1 MVSARRTERYD
12 SEHTTTQTYRTNL
25 RRIREMLG
33 LTRDEAIARIEPPKL
48 TSAMLARVETGE
60 RGLSV
65 EELVQLSVAYQVP
78 PATILTPWSQ
88 QDLAKPPTL
97 SGADYK
103 TSLGDAQ
110 NWTLQ
115 YNYPPYPGA
124 IARYGSAIQ
133 GALNARLYTSPQ
145 ALAALASNPTPEKY
159 DELILNELEKF
170 LEPLS
175 EAIETFYGEVTTLCG
190 FDPRPHFKDFEE
202 SEENGYWPDSIDS
215 LLLKT
220 ITTDPAEALTTFREK
235 KTAVDEL
242 KGVYLIGYGAN
253 AMYSTAELLRGY
265 PETVEALCSDLDL
278 YHKIETA
285 INYAYKQQSSFP

>member
-1 MVSARRTERYD
+1 MA
-12 SEHTTTQTYRTNL
+12 TTTQTYRTNL

-33 LTRDEAIARIEPPKL
+33 LTRDEAIARIEPPQL
-48 TSAMLARVETGE
+48 TSGKLARVETGD

-97 SGADYK
+97 PGADYK

-110 NWTLQ
+110 NWILQ
-115 YNYPPYPGA
+115 YSYPSYPGA

-133 GALNARLYTSPQ
+133 GALHTRLYTSPQ

-202 SEENGYWPDSIDS
+202 SEENGSWPDSIDP

-220 ITTDPAEALTTFREK
+220 ITTDPAEALTTCREK
-235 KTAVDEL
+235 KAAVDEL
-242 KGVYLIGYGAN
+242 KGVYLISYGAN
-253 AMYSTAELLRGY
+253 AMYSTAELLRNY
-265 PETVEALCSDLDL
+265 PETVEALCLDLDL

>member
-1 MVSARRTERYD
+1 MAP
-12 SEHTTTQTYRTNL
+12 TTQTYRTNL

-48 TSAMLARVETGE
+48 TSGKLARVETGD

-97 SGADYK
+97 PGADYK

-110 NWTLQ
+110 NWILQ
-115 YNYPPYPGA
+115 YSYPPCPGA

-133 GALNARLYTSPQ
+133 GALHARLYTSPQ

-202 SEENGYWPDSIDS
+202 SEENNSWPDSIDP

-220 ITTDPAEALTTFREK
+220 ITTDPAETLTTLREK
-235 KTAVDEL
+235 KAAVDEL
-242 KGVYLIGYGAN
+242 KDVYLISYGAN
-253 AMYSTAELLRGY
+253 AMYSTAELLRNY
-265 PETVEALCSDLDL
+265 PETVEALCLDLDL

>member
-1 MVSARRTERYD
+1 MAP
-12 SEHTTTQTYRTNL
+12 TTQTYRTNL

-48 TSAMLARVETGE
+48 TSGKLARVETGD

-97 SGADYK
+97 PGADYK

-110 NWTLQ
+110 NWILQ
-115 YNYPPYPGA
+115 YSYPSYPGA

-133 GALNARLYTSPQ
+133 GALHARLYTSPQ
-145 ALAALASNPTPEKY
+145 ALAALASNPTPGKY

-202 SEENGYWPDSIDS
+202 SEENNSWPDSIDS

-220 ITTDPAEALTTFREK
+220 ITTDPAEALTTCREK
-235 KTAVDEL
+235 KAAVDEL
-242 KGVYLIGYGAN
+242 KGVYLISYGAN
-253 AMYSTAELLRGY
+253 AMYSTAELLRNY
-265 PETVEALCSDLDL
+265 PETVEALCLDLDL

>member
-1 MVSARRTERYD
+1 MAP
-12 SEHTTTQTYRTNL
+12 TTQTYRTNL

-48 TSAMLARVETGE
+48 TSAMLARVETGD

-97 SGADYK
+97 PGADYK

-110 NWTLQ
+110 NWILQ
-115 YNYPPYPGA
+115 YSYPPCSGA

-133 GALNARLYTSPQ
+133 GALHARLYTSPQ
-145 ALAALASNPTPEKY
+145 ALTALASNPTPEKY

-175 EAIETFYGEVTTLCG
+175 EAIETFYGEVTRLCG

-202 SEENGYWPDSIDS
+202 SEENGSWPDSIDS

-220 ITTDPAEALTTFREK
+220 ITTDPAEALTTLREK
-235 KTAVDEL
+235 KAAVDEL
-242 KGVYLIGYGAN
+242 KDVYLISYGAN
-253 AMYSTAELLRGY
+253 AMYSTAELLRNY
-265 PETVEALCSDLDL
+265 PETVEALCVDLDL
-278 YHKIETA
+278 YQKIETA

>member
-1 MVSARRTERYD
+1 MAP
-12 SEHTTTQTYRTNL
+12 TTQTYRTNL

-48 TSAMLARVETGE
+48 TSAMLARVETGD

-97 SGADYK
+97 PGADYK

-110 NWTLQ
+110 NWILQ
-115 YNYPPYPGA
+115 YSYPPCSGA

-133 GALNARLYTSPQ
+133 GALHARLYTSPQ

-175 EAIETFYGEVTTLCG
+175 EAIETFYGEVTRLCG

-202 SEENGYWPDSIDS
+202 SEENGSWPDSIDS

-220 ITTDPAEALTTFREK
+220 ITTDPAEALTTLREK
-235 KTAVDEL
+235 KAAVDEL
-242 KGVYLIGYGAN
+242 KDVYLISYGAN
-253 AMYSTAELLRGY
+253 AMYSTAELLRNY
-265 PETVEALCSDLDL
+265 PETVEALCVDLDL
-278 YHKIETA
+278 YQKIETA

>member
-1 MVSARRTERYD
+1 MAP
-12 SEHTTTQTYRTNL
+12 TTQTYRTNL

-48 TSAMLARVETGE
+48 TSGKLARVETGD

-97 SGADYK
+97 PGADYK

-110 NWTLQ
+110 NWILQ
-115 YNYPPYPGA
+115 YSYPPCSGA

-133 GALNARLYTSPQ
+133 GALHARLYTSPQ
-145 ALAALASNPTPEKY
+145 ALTALASNPTPEKY

-175 EAIETFYGEVTTLCG
+175 EAIETFYGEVTRLCG

-202 SEENGYWPDSIDS
+202 SEENGSWPDSIDS

-220 ITTDPAEALTTFREK
+220 ITTDPAEALTTLREK
-235 KTAVDEL
+235 KAAVDEL
-242 KGVYLIGYGAN
+242 KDVYLISYGAN
-253 AMYSTAELLRGY
+253 AMYSTAELLRNY
-265 PETVEALCSDLDL
+265 PETVEALCVDLDL
-278 YHKIETA
+278 YQKIETA